1 VKNCVRV
8 GQATA
13 DNIIK
18 RMRIVRWITKAIH
31 KHSEYVIPNAF
42 PRQQWLR
49 ERAAMLRYTYIVCT
63 VSLVVTHRNVVPLV
77 D

>member
-1 VKNCVRV
+1 VKDYVRV

-18 RMRIVRWITKAIH
+18 CMRIVCWITKATD
-31 KHSEYVIPNAF
+31 KYSEYVILIAF

-49 ERAAMLRYTYIVCT
+49 ERAAMLCYTYIVCT